1 MSYYVN
7 RYILYKIIL
16 MTQKQKVLSFLKKKK
31 KKRKKWIIRQSHKFN
46 PMVWQFK
53 ARETKLS
60 PDI

>member
-16 MTQKQKVLSFLKKKK
+16 MTQKQKSLVSLKKKK
-31 KKRKKWIIRQSHKFN
+31 KIKNWIIRQSHKFN